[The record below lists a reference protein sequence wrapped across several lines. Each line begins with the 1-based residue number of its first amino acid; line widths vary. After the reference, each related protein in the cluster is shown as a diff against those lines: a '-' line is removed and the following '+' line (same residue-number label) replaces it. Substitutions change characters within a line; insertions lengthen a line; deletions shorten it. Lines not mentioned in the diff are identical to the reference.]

1 MTDRPSVM
9 RTRSERTLKA
19 RPATAND
26 TNDGSGKTV
35 IRVKRG
41 ALRRFDQLKTK
52 SEGLPVEVTW
62 DRRTSE
68 RRAETTTEGA
78 NRRKK
83 ERRQPPPFTWDAA
96 EFVVVGD
103 RPPEPEKESEPDAGQ
118 RADGR
123 SRRRP

>member
-1 MTDRPSVM
+1 M
-9 RTRSERTLKA
+9 RSRSQRTHVE

-26 TNDGSGKTV
+26 NGDGSGKTV

-62 DRRTSE
+62 DRRTTE
-68 RRAETTTEGA
+68 RREESSAEGP

-103 RPPEPEKESEPDAGQ
+103 RTQEPDKDSEPEARQ
-118 RADGR
+118 AADSRG
-123 SRRRP
+123 RRRS

>member
-1 MTDRPSVM
+1 MRSRFE
-9 RTRSERTLKA
+9 RTRVE

-26 TNDGSGKTV
+26 SGDGSDKTV

-52 SEGLPVEVTW
+52 SEGLPVEVKW

-68 RRAETTTEGA
+68 RRTESSDGTTD
-78 NRRKK
+78 RRK
-83 ERRQPPPFTWDAA
+83 EDRRQAPPFTWGAA

-103 RPPEPEKESEPDAGQ
+103 RTPNPETDSEPEARSRTAES
-118 RADGR
+118 R
-123 SRRRP
+123 SRRRT

>member
-1 MTDRPSVM
+1 M
-9 RTRSERTLKA
+9 RSRSERTHIE
-19 RPATAND
+19 RPATVND
-26 TNDGSGKTV
+26 NDGSGKTV

-52 SEGLPVEVTW
+52 SEGLPVEVKW

-68 RRAETTTEGA
+68 RRAQSAAKGSD
-78 NRRKK
+78 RRTK

-103 RPPEPEKESEPDAGQ
+103 RSQEPEKDAAPEA
-118 RADGR
+118 RKVADSRG
-123 SRRRP
+123 RRRS

>member
-1 MTDRPSVM
+1 M
-9 RTRSERTLKA
+9 RSRSERTHIE

-26 TNDGSGKTV
+26 NTDRSGKTV

-52 SEGLPVEVTW
+52 SEGLPVEVKW

-68 RRAETTTEGA
+68 RRAESSAEGPD
-78 NRRKK
+78 RRRK

-103 RPPEPEKESEPDAGQ
+103 RSQEPDKDSEPEARQVAESRG
-118 RADGR
+118 
-123 SRRRP
+123 RRRS

>member
-1 MTDRPSVM
+1 M
-9 RTRSERTLKA
+9 RSRSERTIKE
-19 RPATAND
+19 RPATATDNGD
-26 TNDGSGKTV
+26 GKTV

-52 SEGLPVEVTW
+52 SEGLPVEVKW

-68 RRAETTTEGA
+68 RRAEPSAEA
-78 NRRKK
+78 PNRRKK

-103 RPPEPEKESEPDAGQ
+103 RSQETEKSSEPEARQVADA
-118 RADGR
+118 
-123 SRRRP
+123 SRRRRS

>member
-1 MTDRPSVM
+1 M
-9 RTRSERTLKA
+9 RSRSERTHIE

-26 TNDGSGKTV
+26 IDDSGKTV

-52 SEGLPVEVTW
+52 SEGLPVDVKW

-68 RRAETTTEGA
+68 RRAESSAEGPD
-78 NRRKK
+78 RRRK

-103 RPPEPEKESEPDAGQ
+103 RSQEPDRDSEPEARVAKSRG
-118 RADGR
+118 
-123 SRRRP
+123 RRR

>member
-1 MTDRPSVM
+1 M

-26 TNDGSGKTV
+26 TSDGSGKTV

-68 RRAETTTEGA
+68 RRAETATEGA

-103 RPPEPEKESEPDAGQ
+103 RPQEPEKDSEPEARQ
-118 RADGR
+118 SADGR
-123 SRRRP
+123 GRRRS

>member
-1 MTDRPSVM
+1 
-9 RTRSERTLKA
+9 
-19 RPATAND
+19 
-26 TNDGSGKTV
+26 V

-52 SEGLPVEVTW
+52 SEGLPVEVKW

-68 RRAETTTEGA
+68 RRAEPSAEAT

-103 RPPEPEKESEPDAGQ
+103 RSQEPDQNSEPEARQ
-118 RADGR
+118 VADS
-123 SRRRP
+123 SRRRRS

>member
-1 MTDRPSVM
+1 M
-9 RTRSERTLKA
+9 RSRSERTFKEQ
-19 RPATAND
+19 PATATDNGD
-26 TNDGSGKTV
+26 GKTV

-52 SEGLPVEVTW
+52 SDGLPVEVKW

-68 RRAETTTEGA
+68 RRAEPSAETP

-103 RPPEPEKESEPDAGQ
+103 RSQEPDKSSEPEARQ
-118 RADGR
+118 V
-123 SRRRP
+123 

>member
-1 MTDRPSVM
+1 M
-9 RTRSERTLKA
+9 RSRSERTHIE

-26 TNDGSGKTV
+26 NDGSGKTV

-52 SEGLPVEVTW
+52 SEGLPVDVKW

-68 RRAETTTEGA
+68 RRAESSAEGPD
-78 NRRKK
+78 RRSK
-83 ERRQPPPFTWDAA
+83 ERRQPAPFTWDAA

-103 RPPEPEKESEPDAGQ
+103 RSQEPDKDSEPEARKVAEPRG
-118 RADGR
+118 
-123 SRRRP
+123 RRRS